1 MPEPDAPSF
10 AQLLALVEV
19 LRAENARLAEQNAGL
34 VERVA
39 ELEARLGQ
47 NSRNSSK
54 PPSSE
59 GLGKPAP
66 RSLRRRSGRKPGGQS
81 GHDGTT
87 LMQVAEP
94 DHEVVHEPGCC
105 ADCGRS
111 LAGRP
116 VTGIERR
123 QLFDLP
129 PLRVEVTEH
138 QLVER
143 ECVCGH
149 RARGRAPDGVEA
161 PAQYGPRIAAIIVYL
176 YVGQFLSK
184 DRTAQALAELFGTP
198 LSAGTVAD
206 VTARAAGRLDDF
218 LDRVRDELAG
228 SEVVGFDET
237 GLRVEGK
244 LHWVHCAR
252 TGKYTLVTCHPR
264 RGRAGIDDL
273 GVLARFSGIAV
284 HDAWAPYDT
293 YPDVAHQLC
302 CAHVLRE
309 LHGVVDCAP
318 AGKWCWAAQA
328 ADALVA
334 MQKLVGEAIDAGR
347 DSVDL
352 AALTAQVSHYRSA
365 ALIGINE
372 TAVRSSKLMKTHN
385 ALAHR
390 LIDRQDD
397 YLRFTTDWRVTA
409 DNNGSERD
417 IRMIKL
423 RQKMSG
429 CLRTLIGARQF
440 CAIRSYLSTTGKHGM
455 HFLEALI
462 MLTEGNP
469 WVPAA
474 N

>member
-1 MPEPDAPSF
+1 MPGPDVPSY
-10 AQLLALVEV
+10 AQLLALVEL
-19 LRAENARLAEQNAGL
+19 LRAENARLA
-34 VERVA
+34 ERVA

-87 LMQVAEP
+87 LMQVADP

-105 ADCGRS
+105 AGCGRS

-116 VTGIERR
+116 VTEIERR

-138 QLVER
+138 RLVER
-143 ECVCGH
+143 EWVCGQ
-149 RARGRAPDGVEA
+149 RVRGSAPDGVEA
-161 PAQYGPRIAAIIVYL
+161 PVQYGPRLAAVVVYR

-184 DRTAQALAELFGTP
+184 ERTAQALAELFGTP
-198 LSAGTVAD
+198 LSAGTVAG
-206 VTARAAGRLDDF
+206 VTARAAGRLGEF
-218 LDRVRDELAG
+218 VDRVRDEIAG
-228 SEVVGFDET
+228 CEVVGFDET
-237 GLRVEGK
+237 GLRVDGK

-252 TGKYTLVTCHPR
+252 TGKYTLVSCHPR

-273 GVLARFSGIAV
+273 GVLGRFSGVAV

-309 LHGVVDCAP
+309 LQGVVDGAP
-318 AGKWCWAAQA
+318 ASAWCWAGQA
-328 ADALVA
+328 ADAVVA
-334 MQKLVGEAIDAGR
+334 MQKLVAEAIEAGR
-347 DSVDL
+347 DAVDANAL
-352 AALTAQVSHYRSA
+352 ADQVSRYRSA

-372 TAVRSSKLMKTHN
+372 TAPRAGTLMKKHN

-390 LIDRQDD
+390 LIDRQND

-409 DNNGSERD
+409 DNNGAERD

-423 RQKMSG
+423 RQKVSG

-440 CAIRSYLSTTGKHGM
+440 CAIRSYLSTAGKHGM
-455 HFLEALI
+455 HFFEALV

-469 WVPAA
+469 WMPAPS
-474 N
+474 

>member
-1 MPEPDAPSF
+1 MPGPDVPSN
-10 AQLLALVEV
+10 AQLLALVEL
-19 LRAENARLAEQNAGL
+19 LRAENARLA
-34 VERVA
+34 ERVA

-81 GHDGTT
+81 GHDGKT

-105 ADCGRS
+105 AGCGRS

-116 VTGIERR
+116 VTEIERR

-138 QLVER
+138 RLVER
-143 ECVCGH
+143 ECVCGQ
-149 RARGRAPDGVEA
+149 RVRGSAPDGVEA
-161 PAQYGPRIAAIIVYL
+161 PVQYGPRLAAVVVYL

-184 DRTAQALAELFGTP
+184 ERTAQALAELFGTP
-198 LSAGTVAD
+198 LSAGTVAG
-206 VTARAAGRLDDF
+206 VTARAAGRLGEF
-218 LDRVRDELAG
+218 VDRVRDELAG
-228 SEVVGFDET
+228 CEVVGFDET
-237 GLRVEGK
+237 GLRVDGK

-252 TGKYTLVTCHPR
+252 TGKYTLVSCHPR

-273 GVLARFSGIAV
+273 GVLGRFSGVAV

-309 LHGVVDCAP
+309 LQGVVDCAP
-318 AGKWCWAAQA
+318 ASAWCWAGQA
-328 ADALVA
+328 ADAVVA
-334 MQKLVGEAIDAGR
+334 MQKLVAEAIEAGR
-347 DSVDL
+347 DAVDANAL
-352 AALTAQVSHYRSA
+352 AEQVSRYRSA

-372 TAVRSSKLMKTHN
+372 TAPRAGTLMKKHN

-390 LIDRQDD
+390 LIDRQND

-409 DNNGSERD
+409 DNNGAERD

-423 RQKMSG
+423 RQKVSG

-440 CAIRSYLSTTGKHGM
+440 CAIRSYLSTAGKHGM
-455 HFLEALI
+455 HFFEALV

-469 WVPAA
+469 WMPAPS
-474 N
+474 

>member
-1 MPEPDAPSF
+1 MPAPDAPSY

-19 LRAENARLAEQNAGL
+19 LRAENARLVEQNAGL

-47 NSRNSSK
+47 NPKNSSK

-66 RSLRRRSGRKPGGQS
+66 RSLRRRSGRKPGGQA
-81 GHDGTT
+81 GHDGKT

-105 ADCGRS
+105 AGCGRS

-123 QLFDLP
+123 QQFDLP

-143 ECVCGH
+143 ECVCGQ
-149 RARGRAPDGVEA
+149 RGRGCAPDGVEA
-161 PAQYGPRIAAIIVYL
+161 PVQYGPRIAAIVVYL

-184 DRTAQALAELFGTP
+184 ERTAQALAELFGTP
-198 LSAGTVAD
+198 LSAGTVAG
-206 VTARAAGRLDDF
+206 VTARAAGRLGEF
-218 LDRVRDELAG
+218 VDRVRDEIAG
-228 SEVVGFDET
+228 SDVAGFDET
-237 GLRVEGK
+237 GLRVDGK

-252 TGKYTLVTCHPR
+252 TGKYTLVGCHRR

-273 GVLARFSGIAV
+273 GVLGRFSGIAV

-318 AGKWCWAAQA
+318 AGGWCWAGQA
-328 ADALVA
+328 ADAVVT
-334 MQKLVGEAIDAGR
+334 MQKLVAAAIEAGR
-347 DSVDL
+347 DAVDADAL
-352 AALTAQVSHYRSA
+352 AEQVSRYRSA

-372 TAVRSSKLMKTHN
+372 TAARTSKLMKKQN

-390 LIDRQDD
+390 LIDRQSD

-423 RQKMSG
+423 RQKVSG

-440 CAIRSYLSTTGKHGM
+440 CAIRSYLSTTAKHGM
-455 HFLEALI
+455 HFFEALV

-469 WVPAA
+469 WMPTAS
-474 N
+474 

>member
-1 MPEPDAPSF
+1 MPEPDAPSY

-19 LRAENARLAEQNAGL
+19 LRAENARLVEQNAGL

-47 NSRNSSK
+47 NPKNSSK

-66 RSLRRRSGRKPGGQS
+66 RSLRRRSGRKPGGQA
-81 GHDGTT
+81 GHDGKT

-105 ADCGRS
+105 AGCGRS

-123 QLFDLP
+123 QQFDLP

-143 ECVCGH
+143 ECVCGQ
-149 RARGRAPDGVEA
+149 RGRGCAPDGVEA
-161 PAQYGPRIAAIIVYL
+161 PVQYGPRIAAIVVYL

-184 DRTAQALAELFGTP
+184 ERTAQALAELFGTP
-198 LSAGTVAD
+198 LSAGTVAG
-206 VTARAAGRLDDF
+206 VTARAAGRLGEF
-218 LDRVRDELAG
+218 VDRVRDEIAG
-228 SEVVGFDET
+228 SDVAGFDET
-237 GLRVEGK
+237 GLRVDGK

-252 TGKYTLVTCHPR
+252 TGKYTLVGCHRR

-273 GVLARFSGIAV
+273 GVLGRFSGIAV

-318 AGKWCWAAQA
+318 AGGWCWAGQA
-328 ADALVA
+328 ADAVVT
-334 MQKLVGEAIDAGR
+334 MQKLVAEAIEAGR
-347 DSVDL
+347 DAVDADAL
-352 AALTAQVSHYRSA
+352 AEQVSRYRSA

-372 TAVRSSKLMKTHN
+372 TAARTSKLMKKQN

-390 LIDRQDD
+390 LIDRQSD

-423 RQKMSG
+423 RQKVSG

-440 CAIRSYLSTTGKHGM
+440 CAIRSYLSTTAKHGM
-455 HFLEALI
+455 HFFEALV

-469 WVPAA
+469 WMPTAS
-474 N
+474 

>member
-1 MPEPDAPSF
+1 MSGPDAASYE
-10 AQLLALVEV
+10 QLLEVVAV
-19 LRAENARLAEQNAGL
+19 LRAENARL
-34 VERVA
+34 VERVK

-47 NSRNSSK
+47 NPRNSSR

-59 GLGKPAP
+59 GLDKPAP
-66 RSLRRRSGRKPGGQS
+66 KSLRRQSGRRPGGQK

-87 LMQVAEP
+87 LMQVAQS

-116 VTGIERR
+116 ITGIERR
-123 QLFDLP
+123 QQFDLP

-138 QLVER
+138 RLVER
-143 ECVCGH
+143 ECLCGR
-149 RARGRAPDGVEA
+149 RARGSAPDGVES
-161 PAQYGPRIAAIIVYL
+161 PVQYGPRIAAVVVYL

-184 DRTAQALAELFGTP
+184 ERTAQALSELFGTP
-198 LSAGTVAD
+198 LSAGTVAG
-206 VTARAAGRLDDF
+206 VTARAAGRLGEF
-218 LDRVRDELAG
+218 MDRVRDEIAG

-237 GLRVEGK
+237 GLRVDAK

-264 RGRAGIDDL
+264 RGREGIGDL
-273 GVLARFSGIAV
+273 GVLGRFRGIAV

-293 YPDVAHQLC
+293 YPDIAHQLC
-302 CAHVLRE
+302 CAHALRE
-309 LHGVVDCAP
+309 LQGVVDCAP
-318 AGKWCWAAQA
+318 AGQWCWAGQA

-334 MQKLVGEAIDAGR
+334 MQKLVAEAIEAGR
-347 DSVDL
+347 DAVDV
-352 AALTAQVSHYRSA
+352 AALAEQVSRYRSA

-372 TAVRSSKLMKTHN
+372 TAARAGTLMKKHN

-390 LIDRQDD
+390 LIDRQGD

-409 DNNGSERD
+409 DNNGTERD

-423 RQKMSG
+423 RQKVSG
-429 CLRTLIGARQF
+429 CLRTLTGARQF
-440 CAIRSYLSTTGKHGM
+440 CAIRSYLSTTAKHGM
-455 HFLEALI
+455 HFFQALV

-469 WVPAA
+469 WMPATS
-474 N
+474 

>member
-1 MPEPDAPSF
+1 MPEPDAPSY

-19 LRAENARLAEQNAGL
+19 LRAENARLVEQNAGL

-47 NSRNSSK
+47 NPKNSSK

-66 RSLRRRSGRKPGGQS
+66 RSLRRRSGRKPGGQA
-81 GHDGTT
+81 GHDGKT

-105 ADCGRS
+105 AGCGRS

-123 QLFDLP
+123 QQFDLP

-143 ECVCGH
+143 ECVCGQ
-149 RARGRAPDGVEA
+149 RGRGRAPDGVEA
-161 PAQYGPRIAAIIVYL
+161 PAQYGPRIAAIVVYL

-184 DRTAQALAELFGTP
+184 ERTAQALAELFGTP
-198 LSAGTVAD
+198 LSAGTVAG
-206 VTARAAGRLDDF
+206 VTARAAGRLGEF
-218 LDRVRDELAG
+218 VDRVRDEIAG
-228 SEVVGFDET
+228 SDVAGFDET
-237 GLRVEGK
+237 GLRVDGK

-252 TGKYTLVTCHPR
+252 TGKYTLVGCHLR

-273 GVLARFSGIAV
+273 GVLGRFSGIAV

-318 AGKWCWAAQA
+318 AGGWCWAGQA
-328 ADALVA
+328 ADAVVT
-334 MQKLVGEAIDAGR
+334 MQKLVAEAIEAGR
-347 DSVDL
+347 DAVDADAL
-352 AALTAQVSHYRSA
+352 AEQVSRYRSA

-372 TAVRSSKLMKTHN
+372 TAARTSKLMKKQN

-390 LIDRQDD
+390 LIDRQSD

-423 RQKMSG
+423 RQKVSG

-440 CAIRSYLSTTGKHGM
+440 CAIRSYLSTTAKHGM
-455 HFLEALI
+455 HFFEALL

-469 WVPAA
+469 WMPTAS
-474 N
+474 

>member
-1 MPEPDAPSF
+1 MPEPDVPSY

-19 LRAENARLAEQNAGL
+19 LRAENARL

-47 NSRNSSK
+47 NPRNSSK

-66 RSLRRRSGRKPGGQS
+66 RSLRRRSGRKPGGQE
-81 GHDGTT
+81 GHDGKT

-105 ADCGRS
+105 LGCGRS

-138 QLVER
+138 QVVER
-143 ECVCGH
+143 ECVCGR
-149 RARGRAPDGVEA
+149 RARGGFPDEIEA
-161 PAQYGPRIAAIIVYL
+161 PARYGPRIAAIVVYL
-176 YVGQFLSK
+176 YVGQFLSTE
-184 DRTAQALAELFGTP
+184 RTAQALAELFGIP
-198 LSAGTVAD
+198 LSAGTVAA

-218 LDRVRDELAG
+218 LDRIRDEIAR
-228 SEVVGFDET
+228 SEVAGFDET
-237 GLRVEGK
+237 GLRVESK

-252 TGKYTLVTCHPR
+252 TGKYTLLTCHPR

-273 GVLARFSGIAV
+273 GVLARFRGVAV
-284 HDAWAPYDT
+284 HDVWAPYDA

-309 LHGVVDCAP
+309 LHGVIDCTP
-318 AGKWCWAAQA
+318 AGQWCWAGQA

-334 MQKLVGEAIDAGR
+334 MQKLVAAAIDAGR
-347 DSVDL
+347 DTVDPARL
-352 AALTAQVSHYRSA
+352 AEQVSRYRSA
-365 ALIGINE
+365 ALIGVNE
-372 TAVRSSKLMKTHN
+372 TAARRNTLMRKHN

-397 YLRFTTDWRVTA
+397 YLRFTTNWRVTA
-409 DNNGSERD
+409 DNNGTERD
-417 IRMIKL
+417 IRMVKL
-423 RQKMSG
+423 RQKVSG
-429 CLRTLIGARQF
+429 GLRTLIGARQF
-440 CAIRSYLSTTGKHGM
+440 CAIRSYLSTAGKHGM
-455 HFLEALI
+455 HFFEALV

-469 WVPAA
+469 WMPATS
-474 N
+474 

>member
-1 MPEPDAPSF
+1 MPGPDVPSY
-10 AQLLALVEV
+10 AQLLALVEL
-19 LRAENARLAEQNAGL
+19 LRAENARLA
-34 VERVA
+34 ERVA

-87 LMQVAEP
+87 LMQVADP

-105 ADCGRS
+105 AGCGRS

-116 VTGIERR
+116 VTEIERR

-138 QLVER
+138 RLVER
-143 ECVCGH
+143 EWVCGQ
-149 RARGRAPDGVEA
+149 RVRGSAPDGVEA
-161 PAQYGPRIAAIIVYL
+161 PVQYGPRLAAVVVYR

-184 DRTAQALAELFGTP
+184 ERTAQALAELFGTP
-198 LSAGTVAD
+198 LSAGTVAG
-206 VTARAAGRLDDF
+206 VTARAAGRLGEF
-218 LDRVRDELAG
+218 VDRVRDELAG
-228 SEVVGFDET
+228 CEVVGFDET
-237 GLRVEGK
+237 GLRVDGK

-252 TGKYTLVTCHPR
+252 TGKYTLVSCHPR

-273 GVLARFSGIAV
+273 GVLGRFSGVAV

-309 LHGVVDCAP
+309 LQGVVDGAP
-318 AGKWCWAAQA
+318 ASAWCWAGQA
-328 ADALVA
+328 ADAVVA
-334 MQKLVGEAIDAGR
+334 MQKLVAEAIEAGR
-347 DSVDL
+347 DAVDANAL
-352 AALTAQVSHYRSA
+352 ADQVSRYRSA

-372 TAVRSSKLMKTHN
+372 TAPRAGTLMKKHN

-390 LIDRQDD
+390 LIDRQND

-409 DNNGSERD
+409 DNNGTERD

-423 RQKMSG
+423 RQKVSG

-440 CAIRSYLSTTGKHGM
+440 CAIRSYLSTAGKHGM
-455 HFLEALI
+455 HFFEALV

-469 WVPAA
+469 WMPAPS
-474 N
+474 